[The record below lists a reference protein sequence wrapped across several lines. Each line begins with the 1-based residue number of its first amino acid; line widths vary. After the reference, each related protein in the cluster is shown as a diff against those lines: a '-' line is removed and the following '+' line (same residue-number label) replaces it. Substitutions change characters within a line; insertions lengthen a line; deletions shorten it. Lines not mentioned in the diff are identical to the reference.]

1 MIRPRFDSLSIWP
14 GVVVGALV
22 GAAVPLLGHWLG
34 STIPQLPELLAV
46 VSDARDVEFPEETA

>member
-1 MIRPRFDSLSIWP
+1 MIRPRFDGLPIWP

-34 STIPQLPELLAV
+34 ATIPQLPELLALID
-46 VSDARDVEFPEETA
+46 DARDVEFTEEG